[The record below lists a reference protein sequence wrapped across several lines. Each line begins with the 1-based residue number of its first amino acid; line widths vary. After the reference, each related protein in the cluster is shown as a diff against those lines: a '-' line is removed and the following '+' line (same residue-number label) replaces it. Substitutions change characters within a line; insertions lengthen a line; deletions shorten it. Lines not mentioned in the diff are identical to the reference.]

1 VLFLNNKTFLVT
13 RPGHDLIT
21 NYLLHWSKQ
30 LIDLANSKGVKV
42 IDLEREK
49 VTRKEFAGRLNKMK
63 PELVMLNGHGNKN
76 VVTGY
81 DNHSLLDARN
91 VRVLDGTVT
100 YARSCS
106 SAHTLGNIAV
116 QRGAK
121 AYIGYVQPFTMGYD
135 INKIQHPLEDKVAAL
150 FLEPSNHVVA
160 SLLKGHT
167 AGEATSRSKA
177 LSMKRIQKLASST
190 ASAED
195 KVYARYLWY
204 NMQSQ
209 VCLGNQNATI

>member
-1 VLFLNNKTFLVT
+1 MNNKTFLIT

-42 IDLEREK
+42 IDLEHEK
-49 VTRKEFAGRLNKMK
+49 VNRKDFASRLKKTK

-81 DNHSLLDARN
+81 DNRSLLDARN
-91 VRVLDGTVT
+91 AHVLDGAVT

-106 SAHTLGNIAV
+106 SAHTLGGVAV
-116 QRGAK
+116 QSGAK
-121 AYIGYVQPFTMGYD
+121 AYIGYTEPFTMGYD
-135 INKIQHPLEDKVAAL
+135 IDKIQHPLEDKVAAL
-150 FLEPSNHVVA
+150 FLEPSNHVVI

-167 AGEATSRSKA
+167 AGESTSRSKK
-177 LSMKRIQKLASST
+177 LSMKRIQMLASST
-190 ASAED
+190 ASAEE

-209 VCLGNQNATI
+209 VCLGDQNATV

>member
-1 VLFLNNKTFLVT
+1 VLSLNNKTFLIT

-21 NYLLHWSKQ
+21 NYLLHWSRQ
-30 LIDLANSKGVKV
+30 LIDLADSKGMKV
-42 IDLEREK
+42 IDLEQEK
-49 VTRKEFAGRLNKMK
+49 VNRKGLASRLNKIK

-76 VVTGY
+76 KITGY
-81 DNHSLLDARN
+81 DNQSLLDTRN
-91 VRVLDGTVT
+91 ARVLSGTIT

-106 SAHTLGNIAV
+106 SAHTLGDIAV

-150 FLEPSNHVVA
+150 FLEPSNHVVT

-167 AGEATSRSKA
+167 AGESTSRSKK

-190 ASAED
+190 ASAEE
-195 KVYARYLWY
+195 KIYARYLWY

-209 VCLGNQNATI
+209 VCLGDQNATI